1 MTDNMMMLLENETMW
16 MQLIVPMMKQLFV
29 YDTNFCL
36 HRDIVQLITK
46 EYGEKLA
53 VSFAMAKSANLSI
66 FEWRLDQVIE
76 RNSHIPE
83 QLATNGHIN
92 MSRKEISKEIGRIFL
107 VKSGINLENNILDTP
122 EEFWED
128 DKFHSEY
135 TKAMEYFDIDSQLQL
150 VNTRL
155 GVMHDMNQIL
165 IEAAQNHHASM
176 LEWTV
181 ILLIVFEIVVE
192 LYRAYCDLKEDE

>member
-1 MTDNMMMLLENETMW
+1 
-16 MQLIVPMMKQLFV
+16 
-29 YDTNFCL
+29 
-36 HRDIVQLITK
+36 
-46 EYGEKLA
+46 
-53 VSFAMAKSANLSI
+53 
-66 FEWRLDQVIE
+66 
-76 RNSHIPE
+76 
-83 QLATNGHIN
+83 
-92 MSRKEISKEIGRIFL
+92 
-107 VKSGINLENNILDTP
+107 
-122 EEFWED
+122 
-128 DKFHSEY
+128 
-135 TKAMEYFDIDSQLQL
+135 MEYFDIDSQLQL